1 MGCAADADGDGICDV
16 TSDGQ
21 FIDLCVSATGFDAT
35 GVCGGTCMQDVD
47 GDGICDDGG
56 NDACVGII
64 DECGVCN
71 GVGRAFARDCAG
83 LCYNPTVDE
92 YGNPNH
98 DLCQELEAIAIAKG
112 WTFISNGNTSELGL
126 SDHKV
131 HEAMQQ
137 FTQLHAAMADSLNGG
152 SLNGVTYQAILDRSI
167 ESDGFLDVRGIANF
181 RKNVR
186 ITGNLLID
194 QILNVSENATIGGI
208 TYSNNGMRANVVENL
223 GAFSS
228 AGSIRFGTGLE
239 VYGTAALKKQ
249 TGVQGNLLFT
259 NPRQFWVRRLQ
270 TPCSSWSL

>member
-1 MGCAADADGDGICDV
+1 
-16 TSDGQ
+16 
-21 FIDLCVSATGFDAT
+21 
-35 GVCGGTCMQDVD
+35 
-47 GDGICDDGG
+47 
-56 NDACVGII
+56 
-64 DECGVCN
+64 
-71 GVGRAFARDCAG
+71 
-83 LCYNPTVDE
+83 
-92 YGNPNH
+92 
-98 DLCQELEAIAIAKG
+98 
-112 WTFISNGNTSELGL
+112 
-126 SDHKV
+126 
-131 HEAMQQ
+131 MQQ

-239 VYGTAALKKQ
+239 VYGTAALKSKLVYKA
-249 TGVQGNLLFT
+249 TSLFT